1 MQVAVPPGF
10 EPRQTDPE
18 SVVLPLHHR
27 TIFSRCKGKK
37 ICVLEQIFFRNDF
50 SVESIG
56 KCIVRKFVEFCFH
69 CPAFNLH

>member
-50 SVESIG
+50 SVESTSNVSAILQ
-56 KCIVRKFVEFCFH
+56 KLFVKLNFR
-69 CPAFNLH
+69 